1 MRKYFTRKEIL
12 ETIIDHLE
20 NHYSGYY
27 DDLHNDVFSSSHYI
41 QETHKAKQAPEEY
54 GVNEAVGKIY
64 LYEQDH
70 FGRVCTDL
78 SDPLQVATSLWY
90 ILGHEA
96 LDEIE
101 FYDFDGIAD
110 EETNRELIERLE
122 SELEDE

>member
-12 ETIIDHLE
+12 ETIIDHLQS
-20 NHYSGYY
+20 YSGYY

-41 QETHKAKQAPEEY
+41 QGTHEAKQALEEY

-64 LYEQDH
+64 LYEQDY
-70 FGRVCTDL
+70 FGQVSTDL

-90 ILGHEA
+90 ILGQEA

-110 EETNRELIERLE
+110 EETNKELIERLE
-122 SELEDE
+122 SELKGA